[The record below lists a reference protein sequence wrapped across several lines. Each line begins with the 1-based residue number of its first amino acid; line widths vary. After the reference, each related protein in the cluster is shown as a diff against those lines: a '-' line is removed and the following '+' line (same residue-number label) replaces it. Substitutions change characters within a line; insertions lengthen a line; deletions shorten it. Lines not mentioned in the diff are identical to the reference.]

1 MSCTVKFEVMR
12 DNYPLQ
18 IGYWDRR
25 KMLFGLGLGVGAF
38 LTPGLFAESL
48 MEPTPRQTEGPFYP
62 DKMPLDTDN
71 DLLVIGDSITP
82 AVGEVSHLSGTILNI
97 KGEPVKNALVEIW
110 QVGAKGVYLHSKDNR
125 PGRDDKFQGYGRFLT
140 DSKGRYYFRTV
151 KPVTYPGRVP
161 HIHVA
166 VTVNN
171 KRMLT
176 SQCYVKGDKR
186 NDKDFI
192 FKRLGKVGQKLTS
205 VEFKQIKGS
214 KINELDAVW
223 DIIIGLTP
231 EG

>member
-1 MSCTVKFEVMR
+1 MN

-18 IGYWDRR
+18 LSYWDRR
-25 KMLFGLGLGVGAF
+25 KALLGIGLGASAF
-38 LTPGLFAESL
+38 LTPGLFADVLTNS
-48 MEPTPRQTEGPFYP
+48 TPRQTEGPFYP
-62 DKMPLDTDN
+62 DEMPLDTDN

-82 AVGEVSHLSGTILNI
+82 AVGEVSHLSGTVKNV
-97 KGEPVKNALVEIW
+97 KGELVKNALVEIW
-110 QVGAKGVYLHSKDNR
+110 QVGAKGVYLHTKDDR
-125 PGRDDKFQGYGRFLT
+125 PGRDENFQGYGRFLT

-151 KPVTYPGRVP
+151 KPVTYPGSAP

-166 VTVNN
+166 VTLNN

-192 FKRLGKVGQKLTS
+192 YTRLRKVGQKLTT
-205 VEFKQIKGS
+205 VDFAPIKES
-214 KINELDAVW
+214 KANELNAVW
-223 DIIIGLTP
+223 DIIIGMTP

>member
-1 MSCTVKFEVMR
+1 MR

-18 IGYWDRR
+18 ISYWDRR
-25 KMLFGLGLGVGAF
+25 KALLGIGLGASAF
-38 LTPGLFAESL
+38 LTPGLFADALTNS
-48 MEPTPRQTEGPFYP
+48 TPRQTEGPFYP
-62 DKMPLDTDN
+62 DEMPLDTDN

-82 AVGEVSHLSGTILNI
+82 AVGEVSHLSGTVKNT
-97 KGEPVKNALVEIW
+97 KGEFVKNALVEIW
-110 QVGAKGVYLHSKDNR
+110 QVGAKGVYLHTKDDR
-125 PGRDDKFQGYGRFLT
+125 PGRDENFQGYGRFLT

-151 KPVTYPGRVP
+151 KPVTYPGRAP

-166 VTVNN
+166 VTLNN

-192 FKRLGKVGQKLTS
+192 YKRLSKVGQKLTT
-205 VEFKQIKGS
+205 VDFAPIKES
-214 KINELDAVW
+214 KANELNAVW
-223 DIIIGLTP
+223 DIIIGMTP

>member
-1 MSCTVKFEVMR
+1 MN

-18 IGYWDRR
+18 LSYWDRR
-25 KMLFGLGLGVGAF
+25 KALLGIGLGASAF
-38 LTPGLFAESL
+38 LTPGLFADAL
-48 MEPTPRQTEGPFYP
+48 TNPTPRQTAGSFYP
-62 DKMPLDTDN
+62 DEMPLDTDN

-82 AVGEVSHLSGTILNI
+82 AVGEVSHLSGTVKNV
-97 KGEPVKNALVEIW
+97 KGELVKNALVEIW
-110 QVGAKGVYLHSKDNR
+110 QVGAKGVYLHTKDDR
-125 PGRDDKFQGYGRFLT
+125 PGRDENFQGYGRFLT

-151 KPVTYPGRVP
+151 KPVTYPGRAP

-166 VTVNN
+166 VTLNN

-192 FKRLGKVGQKLTS
+192 YKRLSKVGQKLTT
-205 VEFKQIKGS
+205 VDFAPIKES
-214 KINELDAVW
+214 KVNELNAVW
-223 DIIIGLTP
+223 DIIIGMTP

>member
-1 MSCTVKFEVMR
+1 MN

-18 IGYWDRR
+18 LSYWDRR
-25 KMLFGLGLGVGAF
+25 KALLGIGVGASAF
-38 LTPGLFAESL
+38 LTPGLFADVLTNS
-48 MEPTPRQTEGPFYP
+48 TPRQTKGPFYP
-62 DKMPLDTDN
+62 DEMPLDTDN

-82 AVGEVSHLSGTILNI
+82 AVGEVSHLSGTVKNT
-97 KGEPVKNALVEIW
+97 KGEFVKNALVEIW
-110 QVGAKGVYLHSKDNR
+110 QVGAKGVYLHTKDDR
-125 PGRDDKFQGYGRFLT
+125 PGRDENFQGYGRFLT

-151 KPVTYPGRVP
+151 KPVTYPGRAP

-166 VTVNN
+166 VTLNN

-192 FKRLGKVGQKLTS
+192 YKRLSKVGQKLTT
-205 VEFKQIKGS
+205 VDFAPIKES
-214 KINELDAVW
+214 KANELNAVW
-223 DIIIGLTP
+223 DIIIGMTP

>member
-1 MSCTVKFEVMR
+1 MN

-18 IGYWDRR
+18 LSYWDRR
-25 KMLFGLGLGVGAF
+25 KALLGIGLGASAF
-38 LTPGLFAESL
+38 LTPGLFADVLTNS
-48 MEPTPRQTEGPFYP
+48 TPRQTEGPFYP
-62 DKMPLDTDN
+62 DEMPLDTDN

-82 AVGEVSHLSGTILNI
+82 AVGEVSHLSGTVKNV
-97 KGEPVKNALVEIW
+97 KGELVKNALVEIW
-110 QVGAKGVYLHSKDNR
+110 QVGAKGVYLHTKDDR
-125 PGRDDKFQGYGRFLT
+125 PGRDENFQGYGRFLT

-151 KPVTYPGRVP
+151 KPVTYPGRAP

-166 VTVNN
+166 VTLNN

-192 FKRLGKVGQKLTS
+192 YKRLSKVGQKLTT
-205 VEFKQIKGS
+205 VDFVPIKES
-214 KINELDAVW
+214 KANELNAVW
-223 DIIIGLTP
+223 DIIIGVTP

>member
-1 MSCTVKFEVMR
+1 MN

-18 IGYWDRR
+18 LSYWDRR
-25 KMLFGLGLGVGAF
+25 KALLGIGLGASAF
-38 LTPGLFAESL
+38 LTPGLFADVLTNS
-48 MEPTPRQTEGPFYP
+48 TPRQTEGPFYP
-62 DKMPLDTDN
+62 DEMPLDTDN

-82 AVGEVSHLSGTILNI
+82 AVGEVSHLSGTVKNT
-97 KGEPVKNALVEIW
+97 KGEFVKNALVEIW
-110 QVGAKGVYLHSKDNR
+110 QVGAKGVYLHTKDDR
-125 PGRDDKFQGYGRFLT
+125 PGRDENFQGYGRFLT

-151 KPVTYPGRVP
+151 KPVTYPGRAP

-166 VTVNN
+166 VTLNN

-192 FKRLGKVGQKLTS
+192 YKRLSKVGQKLTT
-205 VEFKQIKGS
+205 VDFAPIKES
-214 KINELDAVW
+214 KANELNAVW
-223 DIIIGLTP
+223 DIIIGMTP

>member
-1 MSCTVKFEVMR
+1 MN

-18 IGYWDRR
+18 LSYWDRR
-25 KMLFGLGLGVGAF
+25 KALLGIGLGASAF
-38 LTPGLFAESL
+38 LTPGLFADVLTNS
-48 MEPTPRQTEGPFYP
+48 TPRQTEGPFYP
-62 DKMPLDTDN
+62 DEMPLDTDN

-82 AVGEVSHLSGTILNI
+82 AIGEVSHLSGTVKNV
-97 KGEPVKNALVEIW
+97 KGELVKNALVEIW
-110 QVGAKGVYLHSKDNR
+110 QVGAKGVYLHTKDDR
-125 PGRDDKFQGYGRFLT
+125 PGRDENFQGYGRFLT

-151 KPVTYPGRVP
+151 KPVTYPGRAP

-166 VTVNN
+166 VTLNN

-192 FKRLGKVGQKLTS
+192 YKRLSKVGQKLTT
-205 VEFKQIKGS
+205 VDFAPIKES
-214 KINELDAVW
+214 KANELNAVW
-223 DIIIGLTP
+223 DIIIGMTP

>member
-1 MSCTVKFEVMR
+1 MN

-18 IGYWDRR
+18 LSYWDRR
-25 KMLFGLGLGVGAF
+25 KALLGIGLGASAF
-38 LTPGLFAESL
+38 LTPGLFADVLTNS
-48 MEPTPRQTEGPFYP
+48 TPRQTEGPFYP
-62 DKMPLDTDN
+62 DEMPLDTDN

-82 AVGEVSHLSGTILNI
+82 AVGEVSHLSGTVKNV
-97 KGEPVKNALVEIW
+97 KGELVKNALVEIW
-110 QVGAKGVYLHSKDNR
+110 QVGAKGVYLHTKDDR
-125 PGRDDKFQGYGRFLT
+125 PGRDENFQGYGRFLT

-151 KPVTYPGRVP
+151 KPVTYPGRAP

-166 VTVNN
+166 VTLNN

-192 FKRLGKVGQKLTS
+192 YKRLSKVGQKLTT
-205 VEFKQIKGS
+205 VDFVPIKES
-214 KINELDAVW
+214 KANELNAVW
-223 DIIIGLTP
+223 DIIIGMTP

>member
-1 MSCTVKFEVMR
+1 MN

-18 IGYWDRR
+18 LSYWDRR
-25 KMLFGLGLGVGAF
+25 KALLGIGLGASAF
-38 LTPGLFAESL
+38 LTPGLFADVLTNS
-48 MEPTPRQTEGPFYP
+48 TPRQTEGPFYP
-62 DKMPLDTDN
+62 DEMPLDTDN

-82 AVGEVSHLSGTILNI
+82 AVGEVSHLSGTVKNT
-97 KGEPVKNALVEIW
+97 KGELVKNALVEIW
-110 QVGAKGVYLHSKDNR
+110 QVGAKGVYLHTKDDR
-125 PGRDDKFQGYGRFLT
+125 PGRDENFQGYGRFLT

-151 KPVTYPGRVP
+151 KPVTYPGRAP

-166 VTVNN
+166 VTLNN

-192 FKRLGKVGQKLTS
+192 YKRLSKVGQKLTT
-205 VEFKQIKGS
+205 VDFAPIKES
-214 KINELDAVW
+214 KANELNAVW
-223 DIIIGLTP
+223 DIIIGVTP

>member
-25 KMLFGLGLGVGAF
+25 KMLFGLGLGAGAF

-62 DKMPLDTDN
+62 DKMPIDTDN

-140 DSKGRYYFRTV
+140 DSKGPLGADFKSEISFSPLALV
-151 KPVTYPGRVP
+151 SCNL
-161 HIHVA
+161 
-166 VTVNN
+166 NN
-171 KRMLT
+171 
-176 SQCYVKGDKR
+176 
-186 NDKDFI
+186 I
-192 FKRLGKVGQKLTS
+192 F
-205 VEFKQIKGS
+205 FKKFFHLLQILS
-214 KINELDAVW
+214 F
-223 DIIIGLTP
+223 
-231 EG
+231 

>member
-1 MSCTVKFEVMR
+1 MN

-18 IGYWDRR
+18 LSYWDRR
-25 KMLFGLGLGVGAF
+25 KALLGIGLGASAF
-38 LTPGLFAESL
+38 LTPGLFADVLTNS
-48 MEPTPRQTEGPFYP
+48 TPRQTEGPFYP
-62 DKMPLDTDN
+62 DEMPLDTDN

-82 AVGEVSHLSGTILNI
+82 AVGEVSHLSGTVKNT
-97 KGEPVKNALVEIW
+97 KGEFVKNALVEIW
-110 QVGAKGVYLHSKDNR
+110 QVGAKGVYLHTKDDR
-125 PGRDDKFQGYGRFLT
+125 PGRDENFQGYGRFLT

-151 KPVTYPGRVP
+151 KPVTYPGRAP

-166 VTVNN
+166 VTLNN

-192 FKRLGKVGQKLTS
+192 YKRLSKVGQKLTT
-205 VEFKQIKGS
+205 VDFAPIKES
-214 KINELDAVW
+214 KANELNAVW
-223 DIIIGLTP
+223 DIIIGVTP

>member
-1 MSCTVKFEVMR
+1 MN

-18 IGYWDRR
+18 LIYCDRR
-25 KMLFGLGLGVGAF
+25 KALLGIGLGASAF
-38 LTPGLFAESL
+38 LTPGLFADVLTNS
-48 MEPTPRQTEGPFYP
+48 TPRQTEGPFYP
-62 DKMPLDTDN
+62 DVMPLDTDN

-82 AVGEVSHLSGTILNI
+82 AVGEVSHLSGTVKNV
-97 KGEPVKNALVEIW
+97 KGELVKNALVEIW
-110 QVGAKGVYLHSKDNR
+110 QVGAKGVYLHTKDDR
-125 PGRDDKFQGYGRFLT
+125 PGRDENFQGYGRFLT

-151 KPVTYPGRVP
+151 KPVTYPGRAP

-166 VTVNN
+166 VTLNN

-192 FKRLGKVGQKLTS
+192 YKRLSKVGQKLTT
-205 VEFKQIKGS
+205 VDFAPIKES
-214 KINELDAVW
+214 KANELNAVW
-223 DIIIGLTP
+223 DIIIGVTP